1 MIIAGRQK
9 LDLPLLAATF
19 LLLSIGLVMVYSSSS
34 IMAEQRFGSQYHFL
48 ERQTGAM
55 LLGLLVLWSMS
66 RVRTE
71 SLEKAAL
78 PLMGV
83 SLLLLV
89 LVLIP
94 GIGVKAG
101 GGKGAMRWIEFFGF
115 RFQPA
120 EIAKLALVLYGARLL
135 SRHGDKVR
143 DSLTGYL
150 PIALVGAVLVALLAC
165 QPDFGAAA
173 TVVALVSIM
182 LFVAGTR
189 LTYLAYGF
197 VGTLPVLIALVA
209 SSAYRRTRISCFL
222 NPWDSA
228 SDCGYQLVQSFL
240 AFGMGG
246 WHGVGLGGGRQ
257 KLLYLPEAHTDFI
270 FSVVGEELGLIGV
283 VVIAVLYGVL
293 LWRGARIA
301 INAPDNFGAFLA
313 LGITSLFGLQAIIN
327 MGVVMGLLPTK
338 GLTLPLIS
346 YGGSSMVMS
355 LTGIG
360 ILLAIGARSPAPRH

>member
-1 MIIAGRQK
+1 MITLRRQK

-34 IMAEQRFGSQYHFL
+34 IMAEQQFGSQYHFL
-48 ERQTGAM
+48 ERQAGAM
-55 LLGLLVLWSMS
+55 LVGLLALWAMS
-66 RVRTE
+66 QVRTK

-78 PLMGV
+78 PLMGISV
-83 SLLLLV
+83 LLLLLV
-89 LVLIP
+89 LIP
-94 GIGVKAG
+94 GVGVRV
-101 GGKGAMRWIEFFGF
+101 KGAMRWIDLFGF

-120 EIAKLALVLYGARLL
+120 EIAKLGMVIYAARVL
-135 SRHGDKVR
+135 SRHGDGVR
-143 DSLTGYL
+143 DSLTAYL
-150 PIALVGAVLVALLAC
+150 PIALVGALLVALLVC
-165 QPDFGAAA
+165 QPDLGAAA
-173 TVVALVSIM
+173 TVVALVGII

-209 SSAYRRTRISCFL
+209 FSGYRRTRILSFL
-222 NPWDSA
+222 NPWGSA
-228 SDCGYQLVQSFL
+228 SDSGYQIVQSFL

-246 WHGVGLGGGRQ
+246 WHGVGLGAGRQ
-257 KLLYLPEAHTDFI
+257 KLHFLPEAHTDFI

-283 VVIAVLYGVL
+283 VVIVALYGVL

-301 INAPDNFGAFLA
+301 INAPDNFGALVA

-327 MGVVMGLLPTK
+327 MGVVMGMLPTK

-360 ILLAIGARSPAPRH
+360 ILLAIGARSPALRR